1 MGNYRKYVIEY
12 TETAI
17 QDLRKH
23 IKAGDKSTL
32 NKITKLIRELEEHPF
47 EGTGQ
52 PEALKHNMRGYW
64 SRRINHK
71 DRLVYKV
78 IENIVTVEIFTAIGH
93 YSDK

>member
-1 MGNYRKYVIEY
+1 MGKYLIHY

-17 QDLRKH
+17 RDLRKH
-23 IKAGDKSTL
+23 KESGNKATI

-52 PEALKHNMRGYW
+52 PEALKHSMHGYW

-78 IENIVTVEIFTAIGH
+78 IENIVTVEVIAAMGH